1 MWKVC
6 NTSTI
11 HILRSLLWPI
21 IKPGVKWNIPY
32 TRPLNLHTYCYLLP
46 SLRFYRSLS
55 LPLSLYPISLLFRHH
70 LILSFLSISHAAR
83 WYASLSKL
91 LDNPIIYTNER
102 EYRLRRFYR
111 LCTFYCFSRIF
122 STWYLIWQLNDLA
135 CGWKSFFPSVCLK
148 KDPVR
153 SSQPL

>member
-1 MWKVC
+1 MRYMWKVC

-55 LPLSLYPISLLFRHH
+55 LSLSLSLPLSLYHISLLFRHH

-102 EYRLRRFYR
+102 EYRLRLF
-111 LCTFYCFSRIF
+111 TG
-122 STWYLIWQLNDLA
+122 YLYSIA
-135 CGWKSFFPSVCLK
+135 FPASF
-148 KDPVR
+148 
-153 SSQPL
+153 PLGI

>member
-1 MWKVC
+1 MRYMWKVC

-32 TRPLNLHTYCYLLP
+32 TRPLNLHTYCYLPP

-55 LPLSLYPISLLFRHH
+55 LSLFLYILSLFSFAIISSSLFSLFHMQLDGMH
-70 LILSFLSISHAAR
+70 LFWNCLITLSFIQMTESIG
-83 WYASLSKL
+83 YG
-91 LDNPIIYTNER
+91 I
-102 EYRLRRFYR
+102 
-111 LCTFYCFSRIF
+111 FYCFSRIF
-122 STWYLIWQLNDLA
+122 STWYLIWKLNDLA
-135 CGWKSFFPSVCLK
+135 CWWKSFFPSVCLK

-153 SSQPL
+153 SSQTL

>member
-1 MWKVC
+1 MRYMWKVC

-102 EYRLRRFYR
+102 QYRLRKGYLYSIVFPASF
-111 LCTFYCFSRIF
+111 LLGI
-122 STWYLIWQLNDLA
+122 WYDN
-135 CGWKSFFPSVCLK
+135 
-148 KDPVR
+148 
-153 SSQPL
+153 